1 MAREFSQPAS
11 QPARTTNPAISF
23 LHSTTMM
30 SDESWEKALSNE
42 NFLAVCKLRM
52 ARRAIIGL

>member
-23 LHSTTMM
+23 LHSTAMM
-30 SDESWEKALSNE
+30 SDERWEEALPGES
-42 NFLAVCKLRM
+42 FL
-52 ARRAIIGL
+52 